1 MYATCSCTK
10 EMAPP
15 TRRTVLKAAAAA
27 GTGLVGGAGL
37 SGDAAAGC
45 WPRLARGADGSA
57 VVAARH
63 LLAHHGYGRS
73 RDRNPGLGRSDE
85 RRVDGHFGDATT
97 AAVESFQSARG
108 LTSDGVVGATTWEAL
123 VVRTGSGDTGPQ
135 VAAAQA
141 ALGHGPD
148 GVFDAA
154 TERAVRSFQS
164 QTGLGVDGVV
174 DPTTWQAAV
183 GHCSGGDDFAWP
195 CTGSVTAAYGDRAGD
210 HRAVDLAN
218 RHGTPIHAAHAGT
231 VAVVGTDPGGCGRY
245 LKLDHE
251 HGYRTMYCHF
261 AAVDVA
267 EGASVARGQRVG
279 TMGSTGNS
287 TGPHLHF
294 TVERHRSHLYVP
306 GTEGQVVE
314 AGESIPY
321 DYGGV

>member
-1 MYATCSCTK
+1 MYVTCSCED
-10 EMAPP
+10 EMGPP

-27 GTGLVGGAGL
+27 STGLVGGAGL

-45 WPRLARGADGSA
+45 WPRLAPGADGTA
-57 VVAARH
+57 VAATQY
-63 LLAHHGYGRS
+63 LLAHHGYEHG
-73 RDRNPGLGRSDE
+73 PGLGTVLGRGDA
-85 RRVDGHFGDATT
+85 RRADGHFGATT
-97 AAVESFQSARG
+97 AAAVESFQSARG
-108 LTSDGVVGATTWEAL
+108 LTSDGVVGAATWDAL
-123 VVRTGSGDTGPQ
+123 VVRTGPGDTGPQ

-164 QTGLGVDGVV
+164 ETGLGVDGVV
-174 DPTTWQAAV
+174 GPTTWQAAV

-195 CTGSVTAAYGDRAGD
+195 CTGTVTAAYGDRGGA
-210 HRAVDLAN
+210 HRAVDVGN

-231 VAVVGTDPGGCGRY
+231 VAVVGTHPDGCGRY

-261 AAVDVA
+261 AAVDVV
-267 EGASVARGQRVG
+267 EGASVARGQHVG
-279 TMGSTGNS
+279 AMGSTGDS

-294 TVERHRSHLYVP
+294 TVERHRTHLYVP

-314 AGESIPY
+314 AGAPIPY